1 MIESPK
7 LASAMHPQRNKHTP
21 VIKGLAAVSS
31 DPRPFPIMKIH
42 AQKPPNDFCFKA
54 AMARSAP
61 RAYRQR
67 PQMKTAR

>member
-1 MIESPK
+1 M
-7 LASAMHPQRNKHTP
+7 
-21 VIKGLAAVSS
+21 KGLAAVSS
-31 DPRPFPIMKIH
+31 DPRPFPIIKMQ

-67 PQMKTAR
+67 PQIKTAR